1 MLTSVMLAG
10 PVGAATPLFHSPATP
25 LRDTAV
31 TPLSAV
37 SAAETDLSGL
47 TLIAA
52 ERPPVNLRIGA
63 GPVAAMSSPGVL
75 GIPEI
80 ALSAYH
86 NAEQQMAV
94 SAPHCG
100 ISWNLLAGIGRIE
113 SMHANH
119 GSTDARGTAVQP
131 IYGPALDGSLPGN
144 EVIVQSSSAGQVTYV
159 RAVGP
164 MQFLPGT
171 WARYAA
177 DGDGDGRADP
187 QNLFDATLTAARYLC
202 SDGLDLREKSQMLA
216 AILRYNNSMAYA
228 RSVLGWAA
236 AYATGVVPIN
246 LPPITGPPSP
256 IGDTHLENPEGLGP
270 ALPLDFNGL
279 PSTDPL
285 ARVPLIDLGR
295 SEDADEP
302 VEVPAPEDPASEDLA
317 PEDPG
322 CAENC
327 VDRQDR
333 AESATAVR

>member
-1 MLTSVMLAG
+1 MLAG
-10 PVGAATPLFHSPATP
+10 PVGAATPLFHLPTLP

-37 SAAETDLSGL
+37 SADMSGASGL
-47 TLIAA
+47 TVIAA
-52 ERPPVNLRIGA
+52 ERPPTSLRIGA
-63 GPVAAMSSPGVL
+63 GPVAAVSSTGVL

-80 ALSAYH
+80 ALSAYL

-94 SAPHCG
+94 SAPDCG
-100 ISWNLLAGIGRIE
+100 ISWSLLAGIGRIE
-113 SMHANH
+113 SMHANR
-119 GSTDARGTAVQP
+119 GATDSRGTAVQP

-144 EVIVQSSSAGQVTYV
+144 EVIVQSSSGGQVTYV

-171 WARYAA
+171 WARYAS
-177 DGDGDGRADP
+177 DGDGDGQADP
-187 QNLFDATLTAARYLC
+187 QNLFDATLGAARYLC
-202 SDGLDLREKSQMLA
+202 SGGLDLRDQSQVRA
-216 AILRYNNSMAYA
+216 AILRYNDSMAYVH
-228 RSVLGWAA
+228 SVLGWAA

-256 IGDTHLENPEGLGP
+256 IGDAHLENPRGLGP

-285 ARVPLIDLGR
+285 VRMPLIELGS
-295 SEDADEP
+295 SEFADQLP
-302 VEVPAPEDPASEDLA
+302 EVPAPEDPD
-317 PEDPG
+317 
-322 CAENC
+322 CAVSC

-333 AESATAVR
+333 AEPATAVS